1 MSDRNE
7 DRPEGAQRPASSRN
21 DLDMSGPKPCQA
33 HTLSCSCEPEGPCT
47 CGKRCT
53 CQDAVTLL
61 LDYLEGELP
70 PDQATRLQLHL
81 SHCPPCVEFVEGYQ
95 QTPKL
100 CRKALEAKMPD
111 ALSRSLSS
119 FLREKLTPG
128 SS

>member
-1 MSDRNE
+1 M
-7 DRPEGAQRPASSRN
+7 
-21 DLDMSGPKPCQA
+21 
-33 HTLSCSCEPEGPCT
+33 
-47 CGKRCT
+47 
-53 CQDAVTLL
+53 TLL

-70 PDQATRLQLHL
+70 AEQSERLQLHL

-100 CRKALEAKMPD
+100 CRKALEAKMPE

-119 FLREKLTPG
+119 FLREKLEPG